1 MVIKPEQRHRTAK
14 QRLLQAADELFYNE
28 GIHAVGI
35 DRVIA
40 HAGVAKGSLYYSF
53 AGKDDL
59 VRGYLT
65 ERHGKWA
72 DRVSAGIEAHTDP
85 RERILAVY
93 DALGALFAE
102 PDYRG
107 CAFMNAVAEAAP
119 DSVEAQAATT
129 YRAWV
134 RTLFL
139 GLAADADA
147 EDTKQLA
154 ESLVVLYDGAVATA
168 QMDKAPQA
176 AQTARHL
183 ADLVLDAAGT
193 RARRRRRPRG

>member
-65 ERHGKWA
+65 GRHGKWA
-72 DRVSAGIEAHTDP
+72 DRVSASIEAHTDP

-107 CAFMNAVAEAAP
+107 CAFMNALAEAAP
-119 DSVEAQAATT
+119 DSVEAKAATT
-129 YRAWV
+129 FRAWV

-147 EDTKQLA
+147 EDPKQLA

-183 ADLVLDAAGT
+183 ADLVLDAAST

>member
-1 MVIKPEQRHRTAK
+1 VARPEQRHRTAK

-28 GIHAVGI
+28 GIHSVGI

-65 ERHGKWA
+65 ERHGNWA

-107 CAFMNAVAEAAP
+107 CAFMNALAEAAP

-129 YRAWV
+129 FRAWV

-147 EDTKQLA
+147 EDPKQLA

>member
-1 MVIKPEQRHRTAK
+1 MPEQRRRTAK

-65 ERHGKWA
+65 ERHGRWA

-93 DALGALFAE
+93 DVLGALFAE

-107 CAFMNAVAEAAP
+107 CAFMNALAEAAP

-129 YRAWV
+129 FRAWV

-147 EDTKQLA
+147 EDPKQLA

-183 ADLVLDAAGT
+183 ADLVLDAAGI
-193 RARRRRRPRG
+193 RARRLRGSRG